1 MNVYLLK
8 QKAWDIYGDVHIKW
22 IDWYSCAES
31 FMVHLYFANV
41 GIHKKEKKI

>member
-1 MNVYLLK
+1 MLEIL
-8 QKAWDIYGDVHIKW
+8 GDVHIKW

-41 GIHKKEKKI
+41 GIHKKEKQIFGGTS